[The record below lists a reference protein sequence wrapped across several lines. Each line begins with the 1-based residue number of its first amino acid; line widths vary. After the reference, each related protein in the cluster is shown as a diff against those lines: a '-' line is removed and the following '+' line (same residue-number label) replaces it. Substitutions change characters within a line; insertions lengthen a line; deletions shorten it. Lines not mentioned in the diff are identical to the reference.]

1 MFTTTP
7 RLEITGPRVAG
18 TDEILTPEALAF
30 VTELHT
36 WFLGRRHDLLLARQ
50 VRRERFADGLDPDFR
65 PETANIRADRTWR
78 VAGAG
83 PGLED
88 RRVEITGPTDRKMTV
103 NALNSGAQ
111 VWLAD
116 LEDATS
122 PTWENIVGGQLNL
135 VDAIR
140 RQIDFSADGKE
151 YRLGESQPTIVMRPR
166 GWHLA
171 EKHLRFTDRS
181 GQRSAA
187 SASLVDFGLYAFHNA
202 QKLIDS
208 GSGPYFYLPK
218 LEGYLEARLWN
229 DIFSFTQSYLGIPQG
244 TIRATVLIET
254 ITAAFEMDEIL
265 YELRAHCAG
274 LNAGR
279 WDYIFSII
287 KSFRTRGERFV
298 LPDRAQLTMAV
309 PFMRAYTE
317 LLVATCHQRGA
328 YAIGGM
334 SAFIPN
340 RRDPEVTARALEQV
354 RVDKQRE
361 ATAGFDGSW
370 VAHPDLIPV
379 VQAVFDAALGERSNQ
394 LDRQRPDVHV
404 AAAELL
410 DFASAGGQVT
420 DAGVRGNV
428 QIAVRYIESWL
439 RGVGAAA
446 IDNLMED
453 AATAEISRSQV
464 WQWIHQRTVT
474 AEGTTITVAGVERI
488 LADVLT
494 GLPREAGDRFDDAEA
509 VFREVAL
516 LERYPTFLTL
526 TAYSTYL
533 VHQAKRSAPQ
543 AA

>member
-1 MFTTTP
+1 MVGDEAATP
-7 RLEITGPRVAG
+7 PLPR
-18 TDEILTPEALAF
+18 
-30 VTELHT
+30 
-36 WFLGRRHDLLLARQ
+36 
-50 VRRERFADGLDPDFR
+50 DPD
-65 PETANIRADRTWR
+65 A
-78 VAGAG
+78 
-83 PGLED
+83 
-88 RRVEITGPTDRKMTV
+88 K
-103 NALNSGAQ
+103 
-111 VWLAD
+111 
-116 LEDATS
+116 
-122 PTWENIVGGQLNL
+122 
-135 VDAIR
+135 
-140 RQIDFSADGKE
+140 
-151 YRLGESQPTIVMRPR
+151 
-166 GWHLA
+166 
-171 EKHLRFTDRS
+171 
-181 GQRSAA
+181 
-187 SASLVDFGLYAFHNA
+187 
-202 QKLIDS
+202 
-208 GSGPYFYLPK
+208 
-218 LEGYLEARLWN
+218 
-229 DIFSFTQSYLGIPQG
+229 
-244 TIRATVLIET
+244 
-254 ITAAFEMDEIL
+254 
-265 YELRAHCAG
+265 
-274 LNAGR
+274 
-279 WDYIFSII
+279 
-287 KSFRTRGERFV
+287 
-298 LPDRAQLTMAV
+298 
-309 PFMRAYTE
+309 
-317 LLVATCHQRGA
+317 
-328 YAIGGM
+328 
-334 SAFIPN
+334 
-340 RRDPEVTARALEQV
+340 
-354 RVDKQRE
+354 

-379 VQAVFDAALGERSNQ
+379 VRAVFDAALGERSNQ

-494 GLPREAGDRFDDAEA
+494 GLPREAGNRFDDAEA